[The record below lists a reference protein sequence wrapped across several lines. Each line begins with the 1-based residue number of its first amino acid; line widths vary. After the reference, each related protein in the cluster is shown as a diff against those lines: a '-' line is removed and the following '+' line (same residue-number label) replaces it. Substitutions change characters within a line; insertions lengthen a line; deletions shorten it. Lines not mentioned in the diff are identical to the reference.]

1 MPIITLTSDWGLK
14 DHYAAAVKGKLYSQ
28 LPELKIVDIS
38 HQVAPFSIEQAAFIF
53 KNCYQNFPEGT
64 IHILGVST
72 EESDK
77 SPHTALFHKGQY
89 FIGADNG
96 IFSMIFDDQPEK
108 IIELTIP
115 QDSDSFTFSTY
126 NRFVNAALH
135 LAEGKAI
142 EDLGDLREKLTVKLQ
157 FKPAIDKNTIKG
169 MVIYIDAYE
178 NLVTNITHD
187 LFKSVGN
194 GRKYHV
200 LLRGEKINKIQQSYN
215 DVPIGEIVV
224 IFGSNGHME
233 VAMNHGNASSL
244 LGISLNDSI
253 MIEFETK
260 N

>member
-1 MPIITLTSDWGLK
+1 MPIITLTTDWGPK

-28 LPELKIVDIS
+28 IPDLKIVDIS

-77 SPHTALFHKGQY
+77 SPHTALFHKGHY
-89 FIGADNG
+89 FIGADCG

-108 IIELTIP
+108 IVELTIP

-135 LAEGKAI
+135 LANGNAI
-142 EDLGDLREKLTVKLQ
+142 EDLGDIRDKITIKLQ
-157 FKPAIDKNTIKG
+157 FKPATDKDTIKG

-178 NLVTNITHD
+178 NLVTNITQD
-187 LFKSVGN
+187 LFKLVGK

-200 LLRGEKINKIQQSYN
+200 LLRGEKINKIYQSYN

-233 VAMNHGNASSL
+233 IAMNHGNASSL

-253 MIEFETK
+253 MIEFEG
-260 N
+260 

>member
-1 MPIITLTSDWGLK
+1 MPIITLLTDWGLR
-14 DHYAAAVKGKLYSQ
+14 DHYVAAVKGKLYSQ
-28 LPELKIVDIS
+28 LSDLKIVDIS
-38 HQVAPFSIEQAAFIF
+38 HQVTPFSIEQAAFIF

-72 EESDK
+72 EESEK
-77 SPHTALFHKGQY
+77 SPHVVLFHKGHY

-96 IFSMIFDDQPEK
+96 IFSMIFEDQPEK
-108 IIELTIP
+108 LIELNIP

-135 LAEGKAI
+135 LVKGNPI
-142 EDLGDLREKLTVKLQ
+142 EELGSKRENLTVKLQ
-157 FKPAIDKNTIKG
+157 FKPTTNKDTSKG

-187 LFKSVGN
+187 LFKSIGKS
-194 GRKYHV
+194 RKYHV
-200 LLRGEKINKIQQSYN
+200 LLRGEKINKIHQSYN

-224 IFGSNGHME
+224 IFASNGHLE

-253 MIEFETK
+253 MIEFEAK
-260 N
+260 D

>member
-1 MPIITLTSDWGLK
+1 MPIITLTTDWGQK

-38 HQVAPFSIEQAAFIF
+38 HQIAPFSIEQAAFVF

-64 IHILGVST
+64 IHIIGVST

-77 SPHTALFHKGQY
+77 SPHAVFFHMGHY
-89 FIGADNG
+89 FIGADSG
-96 IFSMIFDDQPEK
+96 IFSMIFDEQPEK

-115 QDSDSFTFSTY
+115 QDSDFFTFSTY
-126 NRFVNAALH
+126 NRFVNAAIH
-135 LAEGKAI
+135 LAKGKAI
-142 EDLGDLREKLTVKLQ
+142 EELGDIRDKLTVKLE

-187 LFKSVGN
+187 LFKSVGK
-194 GRKYHV
+194 GRKYNV
-200 LLRGEKINKIQQSYN
+200 LLRGEKIRKIYQSYN

-224 IFGSNGHME
+224 IFGSNAHLE
-233 VAMNHGNASSL
+233 VAINHGNASSL

-253 MIEFETK
+253 MIEFED
-260 N
+260 